1 MVKIFF
7 FSLKRKIFLM
17 FCTMLGGGHSVKE
30 KIAYSEASSQLSQKN
45 FFCKFVSWK
54 FIEKSSFFTCRHFLQ
69 IILPRKINFNQST
82 TLQKLSK
89 CEVKAGLC

>member
-1 MVKIFF
+1 
-7 FSLKRKIFLM
+7 M

-54 FIEKSSFFTCRHFLQ
+54 FIEKSSFFTCRHFSYKLFYLGKL
-69 IILPRKINFNQST
+69 ISTKVGNTDEISLKVGDAFILIAIVF
-82 TLQKLSK
+82 
-89 CEVKAGLC
+89 